1 MKHISFSVSFVVAFI
16 VAHLIMVNDAT
27 RPATEAPAQQSAVQL
42 LRAQHDDLTDWQLLT
57 LAICWTESKCNPA
70 AVGNAGDRGIL
81 QITPIYVAE
90 VNRIAGTGYQPE
102 DAHDTATALQMFDTL
117 QSHYNP
123 ERDIDTAIR
132 YHNRGAAY
140 RRAVLDNY
148 ELLRRYEAARK
159 AVTAK

>member
-1 MKHISFSVSFVVAFI
+1 MKAIPIFAFL
-16 VAHLIMVNDAT
+16 ALLGCT
-27 RPATEAPAQQSAVQL
+27 RPAATPEIPKYSATEL
-42 LRAQHDDLTDWQLLT
+42 LRSQHADDALTDWQLLT

-117 QSHYNP
+117 QAHYNP
-123 ERDIDTAIR
+123 ERDIETAIR
-132 YHNRGAAY
+132 YHNKGSAY
-140 RRAVLDNY
+140 RAAVLNNL
-148 ELLRRYEAARK
+148 ELIRRYEAARK
-159 AVTAK
+159 AVTK

>member
-1 MKHISFSVSFVVAFI
+1 MKAIPIFALL
-16 VAHLIMVNDAT
+16 ALLGCT
-27 RPATEAPAQQSAVQL
+27 RPGGGYSEIPKHHATEL

-57 LAICWTESKCNPA
+57 LAICWTESKRNPA

-102 DAHDTATALQMFDTL
+102 DAHDTAAALQMFDTL
-117 QSHYNP
+117 QAHYNP
-123 ERDIDTAIR
+123 ERDIETAIR

>member
-1 MKHISFSVSFVVAFI
+1 MKAIPMLALL
-16 VAHLIMVNDAT
+16 ALLGCT
-27 RPATEAPAQQSAVQL
+27 RIEAPTEIPKYSATEL
-42 LRAQHDDLTDWQLLT
+42 LRAQHADDALTDWQLLT

-102 DAHDTATALQMFDTL
+102 DAHDTATALQMFDAL
-117 QSHYNP
+117 QQHYNP
-123 ERDIDTAIR
+123 EHDIDTAIR

-140 RRAVLDNY
+140 RAAVLSNL
-148 ELLRRYEAARK
+148 ELIRRYEAARK
-159 AVTAK
+159 AVTK